1 MINPEY
7 LELIRQSYDTEEEV
21 CEALFFGF
29 LMENRDEFPFME
41 SYLLDGKRSIIPYE
55 KFQELFINFV
65 SKDTETGKNLLKVPL
80 MGIDTSDYSD
90 FLLHLSLYHVGSMG
104 HLNNKTKFSIF
115 SLGDLDKKGYRF
127 AKEGIGK
134 GFNPERMAMVT
145 SYYYE
150 NAEFPSKLCNF
161 LGTQNSIQAYKD
173 YTV

>member
-1 MINPEY
+1 MINPDY
-7 LELIRQSYDTEEEV
+7 LEITKKYYSTEEEL

-29 LMENRDEFPFME
+29 LMENREEFPFME
-41 SYLLDGKRSIIPYE
+41 SYLLDGKRSVIPYE

-80 MGIDTSDYSD
+80 MGVDTSDYSE
-90 FLLHLSLYHVGSMG
+90 FLLYLSMYHVTSTG

-115 SLGDLDKKGYRF
+115 SMGDVDKKAYRY

-145 SYYYE
+145 SNYYE
-150 NAEFPSKLCNF
+150 NVEFPSKLSNF
-161 LGTQNSIQAYKD
+161 LGSQNAIQAYKD
-173 YTV
+173 YTL